1 MAIKGGD
8 LLHVGNQIL
17 LERAQTAGPGQIN
30 LSPEKV
36 YELGNYLSVATL
48 FDIPDLSFSLESVD
62 ATAQLEAL
70 LVGADFA
77 TMASGTAIDVSRA
90 LPLDVIGQIKPGK
103 NAASPYAV
111 VGSVATPYLAL
122 ESLSYRFGLKD
133 KAAQT
138 AGFKGDAIYYNPGP
152 AIVEDFVGT
161 NTANQAITL
170 THPAYPYNGDVI
182 AGTKYGLAI
191 CLASGK
197 RLFIGTDYTE
207 VATGAGP
214 SKSVTITVINPVP
227 ATDKIRVVYS
237 TSDAISYPQASHTA
251 DSATHPAAIRGRD
264 ITVYVGGTALID
276 RWSDIQ
282 SVQVDWRV
290 QLQQDEQFGSTVYV
304 DQDFDVPTVNGNIV
318 VRPRDYASL
327 LKKIQEIAGTA
338 TSTEVAGALNT
349 TPLEVLIALHSPTD
363 GSILKCIEIPD
374 ARITVPG
381 YSGQVQ
387 QKLDMTF
394 NFESDTGLMNIYKNA
409 KAGLPAG
416 A

>member
-17 LERAQTAGPGQIN
+17 LERAQTAGPGQVN

-36 YELGNYLSVATL
+36 YELGNYQSIATL
-48 FDIPDLSFSLESVD
+48 FDIPDLSFSLESLD
-62 ATAQLEAL
+62 ASAELEAL
-70 LVGADFA
+70 LTGQDFG
-77 TMASGTAIDVSRA
+77 TMAAGTAIDPSRA

-103 NAASPYAV
+103 AAASPYAV

-152 AIVEDFVGT
+152 AVVEEVAGT

-170 THPAYPYNGDVI
+170 AHPAYPYNGDVV
-182 AGTKYGLAI
+182 AGTKYALAV

-197 RLFIGTDYTE
+197 RLFLGTDYTE
-207 VATGAGP
+207 TPTGAGP
-214 SKSVTITVINPVP
+214 AMSVTVTIINPV
-227 ATDKIRVVYS
+227 ATTDKVRIVYS
-237 TSDAISYPQASHTA
+237 TSDAVSYPQASHTA

-264 ITVYVGGTALID
+264 ITVYVGGTALTD
-276 RWSDIQ
+276 RWSDVQ

-290 QLQQDEQFGSTVYV
+290 QLQQDEQFGSSLYV

-318 VRPRDYASL
+318 VRPRDFANL
-327 LKKIQEIAGTA
+327 LTKIQTIAGVGSA
-338 TSTEVAGALNT
+338 TEVAGALNT
-349 TPLEVLIALHSPTD
+349 TPLEVLIVLHSPTD
-363 GSILKCIEIPD
+363 GSVLKCLEIPD

-387 QKLDMTF
+387 QKLDVTF
-394 NFESDTGLMNIYKNA
+394 NFESDTGLLNVYKEA
-409 KAGLPAG
+409 KTGLPAG